1 MLPPGRQPIR
11 KDDGKLMKIALD
23 AMGGDFGPK
32 VTVAGA
38 AAFVQGT
45 DAVVLLV
52 GDPDQIE
59 PLLRQYNTDRLV
71 LVPATEIIGMED
83 HPVRC
88 TAEAGFILGSASA
101 AGQGR

>member
-1 MLPPGRQPIR
+1 MLPPGTTNR

-23 AMGGDFGPK
+23 AMGGDFGPT

-83 HPVRC
+83 HPVRAC
-88 TAEAGFILGSASA
+88 TAEAGFILGSGSA